1 MISGAATTFIMYW
14 RPNTSVAYLWN
25 PLSYPRSFW
34 GVSKRDVA
42 NKILT
47 KAMTAQARNR
57 RMKIYMDNSSVA
69 ASENILLYTRVEEI
83 NIDVKINV
91 EEIDNH

>member
-1 MISGAATTFIMYW
+1 MWLTFAIPYHIHHIFEECL
-14 RPNTSVAYLWN
+14 NVDFAEV
-25 PLSYPRSFW
+25 F
-34 GVSKRDVA
+34 DVDVP

-69 ASENILLYTRVEEI
+69 AAENILLYTHVEEV

-91 EEIDNH
+91 TLRHVETLNSI